1 MEMKTVK
8 ISGYLITQLSKN
20 TYQVENR
27 KQYLDFYFD
36 AKKSSEVQVV
46 VFNSL
51 IPANSDKAHLGVFF
65 SSSLEEAVSDAMQI
79 TKDNVKSSVMW
90 S

>member
-8 ISGYLITQLSKN
+8 INGYSITQLSKN
-20 TYQVENR
+20 TYQVENL
-27 KQYLDFYFD
+27 KQHLDFYFD
-36 AKKSSEVQVV
+36 AKKSNEVQVV
-46 VFNSL
+46 VFNSVVS
-51 IPANSDKAHLGVFF
+51 ANSDKAYLGVFF
-65 SSSLEEAVSDAMQI
+65 SSSLEEAVSDVMQL

>member
-8 ISGYLITQLSKN
+8 INGYSITQLSKN
-20 TYQVENR
+20 AYQVENL

-36 AKKSSEVQVV
+36 AKKTSEVQVI

-51 IPANSDKAHLGVFF
+51 VPANSDEAYLEVFF
-65 SSSLEEAVSDAMQI
+65 SSSLEEAVSDAMQL

>member
-1 MEMKTVK
+1 MKTVK
-8 ISGYLITQLSKN
+8 INGYSITQLSKN
-20 TYQVENR
+20 AYQVENL

-36 AKKSSEVQVV
+36 AKKTSEVQVI

-51 IPANSDKAHLGVFF
+51 VPANSDEAYLEVFF
-65 SSSLEEAVSDAMQI
+65 SSSLEEAVSDAMQL

>member
-8 ISGYLITQLSKN
+8 INEYSITQLSKN
-20 TYQVENR
+20 AYQAENL
-27 KQYLDFYFD
+27 KQHLDFYFD

-51 IPANSDKAHLGVFF
+51 VPVNSDKAYLGVFF

-90 S
+90 T